1 MIDTGIGEDAFV
13 MPEGWR
19 RVRHARRDRGDV
31 PGAPGL
37 VADAVEGA
45 RALVDAVRD
54 DIEVVLG
61 LPGTEGG
68 VAEAARAHLGGEA
81 NPLGA
86 AAIAYI
92 TAPLNEMS
100 EFSEPPP
107 DRLFID
113 ALVAEHG
120 IAFAARAWT
129 EWAGIYADNPACIRA
144 TGLPVRLGTERRRAE
159 LRAMTLRRHRTDE
172 LHCDWWLTRESG
184 RALRGRL
191 AAAPED
197 VYAEAVA
204 LVGDVRDHP
213 LQKAVAAYLLPTR
226 EEWVEDLW
234 ARPGEIRLGHLPRW
248 LTLCA
253 LGRQHQ
259 PAELGLPLGFECRR
273 DVVATLLDGVGV
285 DAVVR
290 LLIEALDGP
299 YMTGTDR
306 TRTLLGFF
314 PPLPRDEALRALV
327 ERVDRP
333 EVVPALLAAARRQP
347 VRAMRLLPESPE
359 PRAAELLSAHVRA
372 NPGIVAEVAPGL
384 PAERRARIQ
393 EILDANTRVPQTSD
407 VPPLL
412 TEPPWTRPR
421 KAVKPVVIKDLP
433 APGSNAV
440 VWGPGER
447 DVWAA
452 READLWDR
460 RAEGTDFAQ
469 RAADVEEGRG
479 FSMTERPTLFL
490 RGPEDLVRP
499 LLPKWEPGDNE
510 MWEVHEWLPP
520 LVARHGTQ
528 ACGPAL
534 AVAVRDPGA
543 FGQYLLPLLT
553 DEVAVTMAD
562 WLVRLKSGGR
572 TARAWLRRHGTAA
585 APSLIPDALGKAGP
599 ARRAAEAALRFI
611 AGRHGS
617 EPIVE
622 AARVHGD
629 KAAAAVEALLA
640 RDPLD
645 DLPKKI
651 PVVDWAEPRMLPQLL
666 LRGRERALPD
676 EAAGHV
682 LTMLAMSKP
691 GDAYAGVGVVREL
704 CDPASLAAF
713 GWALFR
719 WWEVC
724 GAPSA
729 DGWALTQLAL
739 TGDDETV
746 RRLTPVIRAWPGE
759 GGHAKAVA
767 GLDVLAAVGT
777 DTALMH
783 LHSIS
788 QRVKFKGLKA
798 RAQEK
803 IQELA
808 AELEL
813 SAEQLAD
820 RLVPDFGLDASGTL
834 TLDYGPRRFVIG
846 FDEAL
851 RPTVADEGGARR
863 KSLPRPGAG
872 DDPALAP
879 DAYKRFAGLKKDVRT
894 VATDLLARYE
904 NAMVTSRRWPVA
916 EFRDFLVGH
925 PLAGHLV
932 RRLVWLAED
941 GPAFRVTEDGTFA
954 DSADDTV
961 TLPETALVGI
971 AHPVHLG
978 GEVKAWSEVFLDY
991 EILQPFEQLA
1001 RPVHELTGEERET
1014 GRLTR
1019 FEGLVA
1025 PIGDLLG
1032 LVRRGWVRGPAM
1044 EAGIE
1049 WYISRRVAAD
1059 RHLVA
1064 TYDGGFPVGA
1074 PDEMGDQT
1082 LADVR
1087 FAVYADRHRN
1097 DRPAASVPD
1106 GLDPVTVSEVLA
1118 DLTRLTA
1125 SSAKTDR

>member
-1 MIDTGIGEDAFV
+1 MIDAGVGEDAFV
-13 MPEGWR
+13 MPESWR
-19 RVRHARRDRGDV
+19 RARHARRDRGDV
-31 PGAPGL
+31 PGAPAL

-45 RALVDAVRD
+45 RALVEAVRD
-54 DIEVVLG
+54 DLDVVLG
-61 LPGTEGG
+61 LPGTEAGI
-68 VAEAARAHLGGEA
+68 AEAARAHLGGEA

-86 AAIAYI
+86 AAIAYV
-92 TAPLNEMS
+92 TAPLNQMS
-100 EFSEPPP
+100 EWSEPPP

-120 IAFAARAWT
+120 VAFAARAWT
-129 EWAGIYADNPACIRA
+129 EWAGIYADNPANINA
-144 TGLPVRLGTERRRAE
+144 TGLPVRMGTEERRAE
-159 LRAMTLRRHRTDE
+159 LRAMTLRRHRDDE
-172 LHCDWWLTRESG
+172 IHGDWWLTRESG
-184 RALRGRL
+184 RSLRGRL

-197 VYAEAVA
+197 VYAEAVE
-204 LVGDVRDHP
+204 LIGGVRDHP
-213 LQKAVAAYLLPTR
+213 LQKAVAAYLVPTE

-234 ARPGEIRLGHLPRW
+234 ARPGEIRLDYLPGW
-248 LTLCA
+248 LPLCA
-253 LGRQHQ
+253 LGRPYQ
-259 PAELGLPLGFECRR
+259 PARLGLPLGFECRR

-285 DAVVR
+285 DAVVE

-314 PPLPRDEALRALV
+314 PPLPRDEALRALINRV
-327 ERVDRP
+327 ERP
-333 EVVPALLAAARRQP
+333 EVVPVLLTTARRYP
-347 VRAMRLLPESPE
+347 VRAMRLLPESRK

-372 NPGIVAEVAPGL
+372 NPGIAAEVATGL
-384 PAERRARIQ
+384 SARRRERIR
-393 EILDANTRVPQTSD
+393 EILDANTRVPQTPD

-412 TEPPWTRPR
+412 SEPPWTRPR
-421 KAVKPVVIKDLP
+421 KAAKSVVIKDLP
-433 APGSNAV
+433 APGSDAV

-452 READLWDR
+452 RESDLWDR

-469 RAADVEEGRG
+469 RAVDVEEGRG
-479 FSMTERPTLFL
+479 FYMTDRPTLFL
-490 RGPEDLVRP
+490 RGPLDLVRP
-499 LLPKWEPGDNE
+499 LLPRWEPSNNE

-520 LVARHGTQ
+520 LVARHGTH

-534 AVAVRDPGA
+534 AVAGRDPGA

-562 WLVRLKSGGR
+562 WLVRLKAGGR

-599 ARRAAEAALRFI
+599 ARRGAEAALRFI
-611 AGRHGS
+611 AGRHGP

-622 AARVHGD
+622 AARVHGG
-629 KAAAAVEALLA
+629 KAAAAIEALLA
-640 RDPLD
+640 SDPLD

-666 LRGRERALPD
+666 LRDRERALPD

-691 GDAYAGVGVVREL
+691 GDAYAGVQVVREL
-704 CDPASLAAF
+704 CDPASVAAF

-729 DGWALTQLAL
+729 DNWAFTQLAL

-851 RPTVADEGGARR
+851 RPTVADEAGARR
-863 KSLPRPGAG
+863 KSLPRPGAS
-872 DDPALAP
+872 DDPGLAP
-879 DAYKRFAGLKKDVRT
+879 DAYKRFGGLKKDVRT

-904 NAMVTSRRWPVA
+904 KAMVTSRRWPVA
-916 EFRDFLVGH
+916 EFRDFLVAH

-941 GPAFRVTEDGTFA
+941 GPAFRVAEDGTFA

-961 TLPETALVGI
+961 ALPETARVGI

-1001 RPVHELTGEERET
+1001 RPVHALTGEERET
-1014 GRLTR
+1014 GRLAR

-1059 RHLVA
+1059 RHVVL
-1064 TYDGGFPVGA
+1064 TYDYGFPVGA

-1087 FAVYADRHRN
+1087 FAVYTDRFRN
-1097 DRPAASVPD
+1097 DQPAAGVPD
-1106 GLDPVTVSEVLA
+1106 GLDPVTASEVLA
-1118 DLTRLTA
+1118 ELTRLTA
-1125 SSAKTDR
+1125 SSAEAER